1 MGIVVWPGEPFLKKC
16 PNIRKS
22 LLFPK
27 YACPF
32 FQEQAPKISFSPMS
46 HRQPL
51 AMGSSRGGAPRKCRG
66 GLGGGRSPPQDD
78 ILIWYFQIH
87 RLYRNGGSF
96 SISRYTSYIGM
107 VGPSV
112 YPDTRVIPKW
122 WVLQYIQIHEIISE
136 WLDFQYF
143 QVQTILEQLTTQ
155 FHIFKCI
162 DFEFGCESRS
172 SGSFRWIRL
181 VKLVSKKSISAF
193 IRDIVG
199 PKLNFL

>member
-1 MGIVVWPGEPFLKKC
+1 MSIFPGTGSQNEF
-16 PNIRKS
+16 
-22 LLFPK
+22 FP
-27 YACPF
+27 YVPPA
-32 FQEQAPKISFSPMS
+32 AFSNGE
-46 HRQPL
+46 L
-51 AMGSSRGGAPRKCRG
+51 E
-66 GLGGGRSPPQDD
+66 GRSPSKMQ
-78 ILIWYFQIH
+78 
-87 RLYRNGGSF
+87 GGSGPRMIYLYG
-96 SISRYTSYIGM
+96 ISRFTGYIGM

-193 IRDIVG
+193 IRDIFG
-199 PKLNFL
+199 PKSNFL

>member
-1 MGIVVWPGEPFLKKC
+1 MR
-16 PNIRKS
+16 RKS
-22 LLFPK
+22 TGSMVEAQFKSPRVPRSWQKGVGSPHVPRLWPK
-27 YACPF
+27 LV
-32 FQEQAPKISFSPMS
+32 QSP
-46 HRQPL
+46 RV
-51 AMGSSRGGAPRKCRG
+51 
-66 GLGGGRSPPQDD
+66 PQ
-78 ILIWYFQIH
+78 LVLQNFQIH

-96 SISRYTSYIGM
+96 STSRYTSYIGM
-107 VGPSV
+107 FGPSV

-136 WLDFQYF
+136 WLEIQHV
-143 QVQTILEQLTTQ
+143 QVQIILEQLTTQ

-193 IRDIVG
+193 ARYMFG
-199 PKLNFL
+199 GKLNFL

>member
-1 MGIVVWPGEPFLKKC
+1 MLGPPV
-16 PNIRKS
+16 
-22 LLFPK
+22 FPDS
-27 YACPF
+27 
-32 FQEQAPKISFSPMS
+32 Q
-46 HRQPL
+46 
-51 AMGSSRGGAPRKCRG
+51 
-66 GLGGGRSPPQDD
+66 
-78 ILIWYFQIH
+78 LI
-87 RLYRNGGSF
+87 
-96 SISRYTSYIGM
+96 
-107 VGPSV
+107 PE
-112 YPDTRVIPKW
+112 W

-193 IRDIVG
+193 IRHIFW
-199 PKLNFL
+199 PKIEFLVKNRKHRAKSLKNSIKIPHFYPLWQG